1 MYIWDYREDGKLV
14 VRAIPFTEDT
24 SSPCPVPQVVE
35 LKQKVG

>member
-14 VRAIPFTEDT
+14 VRAIPFTEGT
-24 SSPCPVPQVVE
+24 AAPRPAPQTVE